1 MTATRLS
8 LDELAQRCAEET
20 EKFSRRRDN
29 DPQFCFELL
38 RRALADG
45 TPEAFTR
52 VYRNYERQ
60 VLSWVYSH
68 SGFAQTGESAD
79 FFARSALSTFYF
91 ALRGPKFAQFTSL
104 AKVLTYLKLCVH
116 TAIMQYLR
124 DQRPAAMM
132 PLDAANELVHTPDL
146 DNRADAAELWAHI
159 CQLLPDPRDRLLA
172 RYVFLQDLK
181 PQQIVSSD
189 PAQWS
194 GEREISVALYRIR
207 RLLRN
212 DAELRRMAG
221 LSADGSAHER
231 NA

>member
-1 MTATRLS
+1 MS
-8 LDELAQRCAEET
+8 LDDLARQCAEET
-20 EKFSRRRDN
+20 EKFSRRQAN

-45 TPEAFTR
+45 VPEAFTR

-91 ALRGPKFAQFTSL
+91 ALRGPKFTQFTSL
-104 AKVLTYLKLCVH
+104 AKVLMYLKLCVH

-124 DQRPAAMM
+124 DQRPSATT
-132 PLDAANELVHTPDL
+132 PLDEANELVHTPDL
-146 DNRADAAELWAHI
+146 DHRADAAELWAHI
-159 CQLLPDPRDRLLA
+159 CRLLPDPRDRLLA
-172 RYVFLQDLK
+172 RYAFLQDLK
-181 PQQIVSSD
+181 PRQIMLEY

-194 GEREISVALYRIR
+194 DEREISVALYRIR

-212 DAELRRMAG
+212 DAELRRLAG
-221 LSADGSAHER
+221 LSADASASER
-231 NA
+231 SA